1 MWSAPAKNM
10 KKINMSISFVYG
22 VSIQDNCEN
31 AVFTFL
37 PFYKQN
43 IAFFLFLT
51 YHCCVVDF
59 GYSEGESLSNCMCRI
74 TFSTIKEYSMGTT
87 QPIRNKDELTAFR
100 MYHKDIRPNSR
111 NYCLIVMGLNTALR
125 ISDLLRLKWD
135 NVYNFKHHEF
145 RTHFLINEQKTGKN
159 NYVTLN
165 YNATDALKDYF
176 NERNPNDHE
185 FIFTKNTCRYRP
197 ISRTQAYRIVKT
209 AAGKTVQDEHI
220 SCHSLRKTFGYHA
233 WKNGTPPALLM
244 DVYNHSSYE
253 ITQHYLGIEQD
264 ERDEIYLKLEL

>member
-1 MWSAPAKNM
+1 MWSVPAKNM
-10 KKINMSISFVYG
+10 KKINMSISFVYD

-43 IAFFLFLT
+43 I
-51 YHCCVVDF
+51 
-59 GYSEGESLSNCMCRI
+59 

-87 QPIRNKDELTAFR
+87 QPIRNNDELTAFR
-100 MYHKDIRPNSR
+100 MYYKDIRPNSR

-135 NVYNFKHHEF
+135 NVYNFEH
-145 RTHFLINEQKTGKN
+145 
-159 NYVTLN
+159 
-165 YNATDALKDYF
+165 
-176 NERNPNDHE
+176 HE
-185 FIFTKNTCRYRP
+185 FIFTKNTCRYQP

-209 AAGKTVQDEHI
+209 AASKTV
-220 SCHSLRKTFGYHA
+220 
-233 WKNGTPPALLM
+233 
-244 DVYNHSSYE
+244 
-253 ITQHYLGIEQD
+253 QD

>member
-1 MWSAPAKNM
+1 MWSVPAKNM
-10 KKINMSISFVYG
+10 KKINMSISYVYD
-22 VSIQDNCEN
+22 VSIQGNCEN

-51 YHCCVVDF
+51 YHCRVVVF
-59 GYSEGESLSNCMCRI
+59 GYSEGESLSYCTCRI

-100 MYHKDIRPNSR
+100 MYYKDIRPNSR

-135 NVYNFKHHEF
+135 NVYN
-145 RTHFLINEQKTGKN
+145 
-159 NYVTLN
+159 Y
-165 YNATDALKDYF
+165 
-176 NERNPNDHE
+176 
-185 FIFTKNTCRYRP
+185 TCRYQP

-209 AAGKTVQDEHI
+209 AAGKTVQDE
-220 SCHSLRKTFGYHA
+220 
-233 WKNGTPPALLM
+233 
-244 DVYNHSSYE
+244 
-253 ITQHYLGIEQD
+253 
-264 ERDEIYLKLEL
+264 RDEIYLELEL

>member
-1 MWSAPAKNM
+1 
-10 KKINMSISFVYG
+10 MSISFVYD

-43 IAFFLFLT
+43 VSFFLFWT

-59 GYSEGESLSNCMCRI
+59 GYSEGESLPYCTCRI

-100 MYHKDIRPNSR
+100 MYYKDIRSNSR

-145 RTHFLINEQKTGKN
+145 
-159 NYVTLN
+159 
-165 YNATDALKDYF
+165 
-176 NERNPNDHE
+176 
-185 FIFTKNTCRYRP
+185 IFTKNTCRYQP
-197 ISRTQAYRIVKT
+197 ISRTQTYRIVKT
-209 AAGKTVQDEHI
+209 AAGKTVQDE
-220 SCHSLRKTFGYHA
+220 
-233 WKNGTPPALLM
+233 
-244 DVYNHSSYE
+244 
-253 ITQHYLGIEQD
+253 
-264 ERDEIYLKLEL
+264 RDKIYLELEL